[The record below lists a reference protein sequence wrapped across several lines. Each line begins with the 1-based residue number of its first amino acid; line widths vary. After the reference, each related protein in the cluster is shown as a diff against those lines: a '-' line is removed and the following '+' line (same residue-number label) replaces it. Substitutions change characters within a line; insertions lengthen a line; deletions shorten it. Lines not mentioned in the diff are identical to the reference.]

1 MTPLRLSPE
10 DDLGPFVHA
19 LQDGMSAVMPTD
31 TVYGLVCAAHLEDA
45 CERTLALKG
54 RDLSKPT
61 SIIGASLSIV
71 FTRVLGDLWGRP
83 VRQAKRLLP
92 GPVTVVVPN
101 PTGIFPWLCGDDPS
115 RIGVRVP
122 VLLPHVADAID
133 RVRVVAATSANLA
146 GQPDPVLLDQ
156 VPGAILSEVAVAI
169 DAGRAPAGKP
179 STVVDLTGPEPVI
192 LREGALSERDIH
204 EILEYGKRWWRL
216 KRHTP
221 PGADLD

>member
-1 MTPLRLSPE
+1 MTPLRLSPD
-10 DDLGPFVHA
+10 DDLRPFVRA
-19 LQDGMSAVMPTD
+19 LKDGESVVLPTD
-31 TVYGLVCAAHLEDA
+31 TVYGLACAAHLEDA

-83 VRQAKRLLP
+83 VQQAKRLLP

-101 PTGIFPWLCGDDPS
+101 PAGIFPWLCGDDPS

-122 VLLPHVADAID
+122 VLLPAVADAID
-133 RVRVVAATSANLA
+133 EVRVIAATSANLA

-156 VPGAILSEVAVAI
+156 VPGEVMSGVSVAI

-192 LREGALSERDIH
+192 LREGALTERDVH
-204 EILEYGKRWWRL
+204 EILEFGKRWWRM
-216 KRHTP
+216 KRQTP
-221 PGADLD
+221 PGRLD

>member
-1 MTPLRLSPE
+1 MTPLRLTPD
-10 DDLGPFVHA
+10 DDLGPFAHA
-19 LQDGMSAVMPTD
+19 LQDGKAAVMPTD

-61 SIIGASLSIV
+61 SIIGASLSVV
-71 FTRVLGDLWGRP
+71 FTRVLGDLGGRS
-83 VRQAKRLLP
+83 VRQAKQLLP
-92 GPVTVVVPN
+92 GPVTVVLPN
-101 PTGIFPWLCGDDPS
+101 PTGIFPWLCGDDPT

-122 VLLPHVADAID
+122 ELLPAIADAID
-133 RVRVVAATSANLA
+133 RVGVIAATSANLA

-169 DAGRAPAGKP
+169 DAGRAAAGKP

-192 LREGALSERDIH
+192 LREGALSEQDVH
-204 EILEYGKRWWRL
+204 EILAHGTRWWRL
-216 KRHTP
+216 KRRTP
-221 PGADLD
+221 PVD

>member
-10 DDLGPFVHA
+10 DDLRPLVRA
-19 LQDGMSAVMPTD
+19 LRAGESAVLPTD
-31 TVYGLVCAAHLEDA
+31 TVYGLACAADLEDA

-61 SIIGASLSIV
+61 SILGASLSIV
-71 FTRVLGDLWGRP
+71 FTRVLADLRGRP
-83 VRQAKRLLP
+83 VVQAKRLLP
-92 GPVTVVVPN
+92 GPVTVIVPN
-101 PTGIFPWLCGDDPS
+101 PSGIFPWLCGDDRS

-122 VLLPHVADAID
+122 ELLPRVGRAID

-146 GQPDPVLLDQ
+146 GQPDPVTIGE
-156 VPGAILSEVAVAI
+156 VPDTILSQVSVAI

-192 LREGALSERDIH
+192 LREGALSEQDVH
-204 EILEYGKRWWRL
+204 EILELGQREWRAQ
-216 KRHTP
+216 RRP
-221 PGADLD
+221 RPLD